1 VKVTYKNVEAVVQI
15 AHDIIVKNLF
25 SDKVFEST
33 FKHPNDF
40 TTQEKAFIVE
50 HVYHLIRNWRLFS
63 EIQLQIHPSG
73 QYSPETLVG
82 IGWVIN
88 GLKLPQWEIFKS
100 IDEGAIRKLYKEFKG
115 NRAVFYSIPDWL
127 DKRGET
133 CLLQQWPAILKSLH
147 KEPHMVVRVNTHK
160 TSRDKLRQ
168 LWANK
173 GIKTEIHPETP
184 NALIFLEKI
193 NVFKLPEFKEGLFE
207 MQDISSQLTSHF
219 VNPQPGMRIIDGCA
233 GNGGKTL
240 HLANLMQNKGK
251 IIALDLFASK
261 LETLKKR
268 AKRAGSLIIETRE
281 ISSTKIIKRL
291 YDSADIVLLDVPC
304 SGLGVLKRNPEIKYR
319 LQHCDLENLKKTQED
334 ILLRYSRMVKPGGT
348 LVYSTCSIL
357 PSENTGQIHSFLEG
371 KKEAFEFIEE
381 RFISPEE
388 GFDGF
393 YMAKMR
399 RK

>member
-1 VKVTYKNVEAVVQI
+1 VKVTYKNFETIVQI
-15 AHDIIVKNLF
+15 THDIILKNQF
-25 SDKVFEST
+25 SDKVFESA
-33 FKHPNDF
+33 FKADNDF
-40 TTQEKAFIVE
+40 TSQEKAFIVRD
-50 HVYHLIRNWRLFS
+50 VYHLIRNWRLFS
-63 EIQLQIHPSG
+63 EINLQIKPSDPINT
-73 QYSPETLVG
+73 QTIVG
-82 IGWVIN
+82 IGWLIS
-88 GLKLPQWEIFKS
+88 GLKLPKWDILES
-100 IDEGAIRKLYKEFKG
+100 IHENIILKLYKEFEG
-115 NRAVFYSIPDWL
+115 NRPIFYSVPDWL
-127 DKRGET
+127 DEMGET
-133 CLLQQWPAILKSLH
+133 SLRQQWPAILKSLH
-147 KEPHMVVRVNTHK
+147 NESRMIVRVNTHK

-184 NALIFLEKI
+184 NALILSEKI
-193 NVFKLPEFKEGLFE
+193 NVFKLSEFKDGLFE

-268 AKRAGSLIIETRE
+268 AKRAGSSIIETRE
-281 ISSTKIIKRL
+281 INSTKIIKRL

-319 LQHCDLENLKKTQED
+319 LQPCDLDNLKKTQED
-334 ILLRYSRMVKPGGT
+334 ILNRYSRMVKPGGT

-357 PSENTGQIHSFLEG
+357 PSENTGQVHNFLEN
-371 KKEAFEFIEE
+371 KKDVFEFIEE